1 MKTEKEIID
10 WKRRYARPSF
20 IGNTQKQN
28 EKIRHHL
35 VRAIDVLHS
44 ITGLGS
50 YGSYSEQ
57 NEQILDILEEIL
69 YPKSRHEFDDD
80 GETRDPDNI
89 GIDIVVYDSYGR
101 DLD

>member
-1 MKTEKEIID
+1 VKTEKEIID

-20 IGNTQKQN
+20 IGKTQKQN

-44 ITGLGS
+44 ITGLGHP
-50 YGSYSEQ
+50 YAEQ
-57 NEQILDILEEIL
+57 DEQVLDILEEIL

>member
-1 MKTEKEIID
+1 IID
-10 WKRRYARPSF
+10 WKRRYSRPSF
-20 IGNTQKQN
+20 TGNTQKQN

-57 NEQILDILEEIL
+57 NEQVLDILEEIL
-69 YPKSRHEFDDD
+69 YPKSDMNLMMTVKP
-80 GETRDPDNI
+80 ETLIILGLTLLYMIRTE
-89 GIDIVVYDSYGR
+89 GI
-101 DLD
+101 